1 MDTDLR
7 QIRVSGEQVTEVGLP
22 PISST
27 AGSKDEGIYS
37 SGPCLHNKKFACVFI
52 PCVTPLLFIA
62 GELLFGVSVLC
73 LIGVYL
79 VSNAAKYRKSTIVAY
94 VLAVI
99 CIQLTTVY
107 CLFPYI
113 WQSVFNVGL
122 LFIYNV
128 FIVLSGG
135 VGLLQFKQ
143 MQHEEPEFTV
153 HLEYIL
159 FISYPIVGQFVMTSV
174 SALVMGWWAA
184 PFFCILYGFLFIQV
198 FYPPSKPSFVY
209 QMSVHKVGQD
219 TIQDRYIIGQMEKTL
234 FLFNLISVPGS
245 MFIVIYLL
253 EFVHLITWVKL
264 LLCGVLPVFLCT
276 CLDSGEVMDFLEFS
290 PRTVTKGRWASGLS
304 SLLIMTILMWTTGV
318 ISIKAVPVLMG
329 SCFVGLA
336 MGITA
341 NSHKHRVYHV
351 GTCAVMAVIHVIGL
365 WSLVWNLGLLAL
377 PPSLVLLLT
386 GLSAASGLSV
396 AAVYLSSRNSKQ
408 VFGLVLL
415 MQSLGFV
422 LCEHALL
429 EKALY
434 TAHYGLISGAIMLY
448 LVYRLYTV
456 DSIEWRVAW
465 LCGSLHCSK
474 LASLLASLLPPQALS
489 QSFLAP
495 PLWNSS
501 PSLLSFVF
509 ALVTSKILV
518 FTEEKSISTWKG
530 AKLCAVLLLS
540 VGCVYDTLVLPIW
553 LYTTHRWPS
562 MADAAGAILFMTGT
576 LCLKISLMQLS
587 HHLDAK
593 RANILLLCGA
603 VLVEIVQPEFNPVKI
618 CWGAGVYF
626 TSLLLPYDYGTKLLL
641 AEDMT
646 IPWLL
651 LVAFLVSLAVLVKL
665 VRLEQLS
672 VRAWAVVSVMIGG
685 PVGLKAASVIL
696 FPYHRPQLTTLLY
709 AGSSSLAVFVLVSS
723 WCNHGNQS
731 LKARGLCYMA
741 LIGSLV
747 FSLLLESSI
756 ETKRRKAHMSEDR
769 DSLVPWISPC
779 ASHHV
784 AMHLVLA
791 LALKSEGPFTRQSL
805 EDKKEKLPPVSA
817 ALCSSLLANISVLVT
832 CALALLSTP
841 TDYWELW
848 VTSCAAVLTSLLRP
862 EGVVLSDLRPLKS
875 SPALPIALLLPVC
888 LYIGTIRAAW
898 PSSSSALAVIG
909 FLCEM
914 LILHLSLP
922 SHYSLVHALWRR
934 EIPLVAQRAA
944 VFTAPACVALVVY
957 GSTLAGRIMGF
968 LGVCSIYYVF
978 TYVNCPDFDNNKS
991 KG

>member
-1 MDTDLR
+1 
-7 QIRVSGEQVTEVGLP
+7 
-22 PISST
+22 
-27 AGSKDEGIYS
+27 
-37 SGPCLHNKKFACVFI
+37 
-52 PCVTPLLFIA
+52 
-62 GELLFGVSVLC
+62 
-73 LIGVYL
+73 
-79 VSNAAKYRKSTIVAY
+79 
-94 VLAVI
+94 
-99 CIQLTTVY
+99 
-107 CLFPYI
+107 
-113 WQSVFNVGL
+113 
-122 LFIYNV
+122 
-128 FIVLSGG
+128 
-135 VGLLQFKQ
+135 
-143 MQHEEPEFTV
+143 
-153 HLEYIL
+153 
-159 FISYPIVGQFVMTSV
+159 MTSV
-174 SALVMGWWAA
+174 SALVLGWWAA

-276 CLDSGEVMDFLEFS
+276 CLDSGEVMDFL
-290 PRTVTKGRWASGLS
+290 
-304 SLLIMTILMWTTGV
+304 
-318 ISIKAVPVLMG
+318 
-329 SCFVGLA
+329 
-336 MGITA
+336 
-341 NSHKHRVYHV
+341 
-351 GTCAVMAVIHVIGL
+351 
-365 WSLVWNLGLLAL
+365 
-377 PPSLVLLLT
+377 
-386 GLSAASGLSV
+386 
-396 AAVYLSSRNSKQ
+396 
-408 VFGLVLL
+408 
-415 MQSLGFV
+415 GFV
-422 LCEHALL
+422 LCEHTLL

-626 TSLLLPYDYGTKLLL
+626 TSLVLPYDYGTKLLL

-651 LVAFLVSLAVLVKL
+651 LVAFLYSLAVLVKL

-709 AGSSSLAVFVLVSS
+709 AGSSSLAVFLLVSS

-747 FSLLLESSI
+747 LSLLLESSI

-784 AMHLVLA
+784 AMHLVP

-841 TDYWELW
+841 PDYWELW

-922 SHYSLVHALWRR
+922 SHYSLAHALWRR
-934 EIPLVAQRAA
+934 EIPLVAHRAA

-978 TYVNCPDFDNNKS
+978 MYVNCPDFDNNKS